1 MALTEKIV
9 MALILFGG
17 FFWLRARARGMNLE
31 TQRGKVVFGVFVVL
45 TALLVGEKNL
55 FEHWNFGIYTDL
67 LLKAVLAFASFA
79 VVGIFFLKPG
89 PPEAE
94 AGEEPAPEKR

>member
-1 MALTEKIV
+1 

-31 TQRGKVVFGVFVVL
+31 NQRGKVVFGVFVVL

-55 FEHWNFGIYTDL
+55 FEHWHFGTYTEL
-67 LLKAVLAFASFA
+67 LLKAALAFASFA
-79 VVGIFFLKPG
+79 VVGLFFLKPA
-89 PPEAE
+89 PPGAE
-94 AGEEPAPEKR
+94 ATEEPAPENR